1 MLGIPL
7 DAGFSRQK
15 PGQWACQGNT
25 SGSGL
30 FGEGEATGRDVLALL
45 GGSRKKHHAI
55 HRFFVNFHG
64 WLTKKKTTLEIRKIV
79 GSIETFSRV
88 HQTMKIKELHD
99 FFLGGVNM
107 HNTFPETKSKSLR
120 N

>member
-1 MLGIPL
+1 L

-30 FGEGEATGRDVLALL
+30 FGGGEVTGGDVLALL
-45 GGSRKKHHAI
+45 GGSRKKYIHHAI

-64 WLTKKKTTLEIRKIV
+64 WLTKKKPTLEIRKIV
-79 GSIETFSRV
+79 GSIETFSKV
-88 HQTMKIKELHD
+88 QQTIKNKELHD
-99 FFLGGVNM
+99 FFWGGGQ
-107 HNTFPETKSKSLR
+107 HAQYPP
-120 N
+120 

>member
-30 FGEGEATGRDVLALL
+30 FGGGEVTGRDVLALL
-45 GGSRKKHHAI
+45 GGSRKKRHAV

-64 WLTKKKTTLEIRKIV
+64 WLTKKNTLEIRKIV

-99 FFLGGVNM
+99 FFFGGGGQ
-107 HNTFPETKSKSLR
+107 HAQYPP
-120 N
+120 